1 MTYLFLALSLLICN
15 VMLFIVFYRA
25 VSAPVLYLKHVEDNK
40 NLSYFKEACKDA
52 RIYILIGCDK
62 NAGDN
67 IP

>member
-1 MTYLFLALSLLICN
+1 MMYLFLALSLLICN

-25 VSAPVLYLKHVEDNK
+25 VSAPVLYLKHIDDK
-40 NLSYFKEACKDA
+40 SLLHYKDACKDT

>member
-1 MTYLFLALSLLICN
+1 MLCFLLF
-15 VMLFIVFYRA
+15 FYRA
-25 VSAPVLYLKHVEDNK
+25 VSAPVLYLKHIEDNK
-40 NLSYFKEACKDA
+40 NLSYFKECCKDA